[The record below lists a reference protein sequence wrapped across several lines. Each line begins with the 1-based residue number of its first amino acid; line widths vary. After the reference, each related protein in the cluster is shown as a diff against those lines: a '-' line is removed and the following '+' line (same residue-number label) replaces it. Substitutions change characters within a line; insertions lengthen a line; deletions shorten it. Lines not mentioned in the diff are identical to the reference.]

1 MSPTYRHRVRYH
13 ETDQQGFLFNSRHLE
28 IADVAMT
35 EFLRGLGFP
44 YADLVAGGTDV
55 SVVRAVVDYLAPA
68 RFDDDLDVDTTCVR
82 VGSSS
87 FELVMLMRSGD
98 QLLARLRLVYVNV
111 DAESAR
117 STPLPVEVAAALR
130 AALVPDDDR

>member
-1 MSPTYRHRVRYH
+1 MPPTYRHRVRYH

-55 SVVRAVVDYLAPA
+55 SVVRAVVDYMAPA
-68 RFDDDLDVDTTCVR
+68 RFDDDLDVDTSCVR

-87 FELVMLMRSGD
+87 FELVTLLRRGD
-98 QLLARLRLVYVNV
+98 RLLARLQLVYVNV
-111 DAESAR
+111 DADSAR
-117 STPLPVEVAAALR
+117 STPLPDEVAAALR
-130 AALVPDDDR
+130 SVTVPDHDR

>member
-13 ETDQQGFLFNSRHLE
+13 ETDQQGFLFNSRYLE

-68 RFDDDLDVDTTCVR
+68 RFDDDLDVDVACVR

-87 FELVMLMRSGD
+87 FELVTSVHLGD
-98 QLLARLRLVYVNV
+98 RQLARLRLVYVNV

-117 STPLPVEVAAALR
+117 SAPLPDEVAASLR
-130 AALVPDDDR
+130 AVVVPDGDR

>member
-1 MSPTYRHRVRYH
+1 VPPTYRHRVRYH
-13 ETDQQGFLFNSRHLE
+13 ETDQQGFLFNSRYLE

-44 YADLVAGGTDV
+44 YADLVAGGADV

-68 RFDDDLDVDTTCVR
+68 RFDDDLDVDTDCVR

-87 FELVMLMRSGD
+87 FELVMLMRRGD
-98 QLLARLRLVYVNV
+98 QLLGRLRLVYVNV
-111 DAESAR
+111 DAKSVR
-117 STPLPVEVAAALR
+117 STPLPDEFAGALR
-130 AALVPDDDR
+130 TVMVPDDDR